1 MYHSKL
7 TSNNF
12 SLTDIV
18 GSQRSVMIYLTG
30 HTPPTSPTFLHHGT
44 GGLKIIGPA
53 SFQRYKFGIVS
64 LDNDIISWSTI
75 DNGNAPSDIIT
86 YPTEVKQ
93 LAPDTIFNDLNADIR
108 VIIFSLFDYL
118 NIGFT
123 ITNYQTSQV
132 VFSGKLRYRRILNN
146 RKLLYIHFL

>member
-1 MYHSKL
+1 MELAASK
-7 TSNNF
+7 
-12 SLTDIV
+12 
-18 GSQRSVMIYLTG
+18 Y
-30 HTPPTSPTFLHHGT
+30 
-44 GGLKIIGPA
+44 IGPA

-86 YPTEVKQ
+86 YPTEVEQ
-93 LAPDTIFNDLNADIR
+93 LAPNTIFNDLNADIR

-132 VFSGKLRYRRILNN
+132 VYSGKLRYRRILNN
-146 RKLLYIHFL
+146 NKTTLYLFPIK